1 MQGLKENDVSV
12 TNISC
17 RRCGTCCRKGG
28 PGLHAEDAGLIE
40 QGVVSCEDIVCFRKG
55 ELAYD
60 QARGRLEPLKSELL
74 KLRGKEGTWECLF
87 YDPGSKGCRIY
98 AARPLE
104 CRTLMC
110 WDTKPLEK
118 IMTDDDRLQRR
129 DLVPQGSGLAA
140 LIADHEGHCALEK
153 VVRLVGSDALKYRD
167 GRAEIM
173 DICLYDR
180 RFREALEEKIEAAG
194 PVLECYFGRPL
205 FKAIR
210 GYDPW
215 FESEDFLRYFS

>member
-1 MQGLKENDVSV
+1 MSV

-28 PGLHAEDAGLIE
+28 PGLHPEDVLLIE
-40 QGVVSCEDIVCFRKG
+40 QGVFSCDDIVCYRKG

-60 QARGRLEPLKSELL
+60 QAKGRLEPLKTELL
-74 KLRGKEGTWECLF
+74 KLRGKEGTWECVF
-87 YDPGSKGCRIY
+87 YDPGTRGCRIY
-98 AARPLE
+98 DGRPLE

-118 IMTDDDRLQRR
+118 IMTDDNRLQRR
-129 DLVPQGSGLAA
+129 DLVPEGSGLAE
-140 LIADHEGHCALEK
+140 LIADHEAHCALEK
-153 VVRLVGSDALKYRD
+153 VTRLLDSDASKYRD
-167 GRAEIM
+167 GRAEII
-173 DICLYDR
+173 DICLYDQ
-180 RFREALEEKIEAAG
+180 RFREAFQEKIEAAG

-205 FKAIR
+205 FRAVR

-215 FESEDFLRYFS
+215 FESEDFLRYFT